1 MANDDDI
8 ARLAVSIRRGSIVA
22 AAGCGK
28 TEQIALAAG
37 ISDGRRLIL
46 THTHAGV
53 DALTKRLR
61 KHQIPTAKYRID
73 TIAGWCLRFA
83 ASFPQRSGFA
93 GVVPTTSA
101 HWDDVYHAG
110 ARLLDSSAVDGVL
123 LASYRGCFVDEYQ
136 DCTKQQHQ
144 VISRLAN
151 LLPTCV
157 FGDPLQAI
165 FDFGDQQPVD
175 WDSDVFPLFER
186 SAELLTPWRWK
197 NAENLELA
205 EWLQG
210 VRTAL
215 ENGNDLD
222 LRSRPGCI
230 TWTSLPATA
239 QRRQRAI
246 VGECLASMRDP
257 VQGSLIVIGDSTSE
271 NRRSAL
277 AQKLAKQGFG
287 SLEAISCKTL
297 YAAAKTIDRT
307 TGLARAKAIVDFASK
322 CLTGLERAELLKA
335 LGARQQGRRLG
346 QAKFGSL
353 FPLSDAVISSGSEAS
368 ILALLQTLHDR
379 PGAYLYRREMFYAMR
394 SALQLKATRQLAT
407 LSIAIWEVQNRM
419 RHAGRRLGNRSIG
432 STLLVKGLEFE
443 RAIIIAEDAMTRKD
457 WYVALTRATTSI
469 RIISP
474 AERFLPSRD
483 QIERSR
489 SAL

>member
-28 TEQIALAAG
+28 TEQIALAVG
-37 ISDGRRLIL
+37 SSDGRRLIL

-53 DALTKRLR
+53 DALTRRLR
-61 KHQIPTAKYRID
+61 KHHVPTAKYRID

-83 ASFPQRSGFA
+83 ASFPQRSGFS

-101 HWDDVYHAG
+101 HWDSVYHAG
-110 ARLLDSSAVDGVL
+110 ARLLDSGAVDGVL

-144 VISRLAN
+144 VVSRLAN

-215 ENGNDLD
+215 ENSNYLD
-222 LRSRPGCI
+222 LQSRPRCV
-230 TWTSLPATA
+230 TWTSLPAAA
-239 QRRQRAI
+239 QRRQRVI

-287 SLEAISCKTL
+287 SLEAKL
-297 YAAAKTIDRT
+297 QDPLRRRQDDRPDDRVGPSKGNRGLRVQMPDGPRKGGASQSARSPPAGSAPG
-307 TGLARAKAIVDFASK
+307 TGQVRFAIPTQRRRDLQRFGSEYSRPSAN
-322 CLTGLERAELLKA
+322 AP
-335 LGARQQGRRLG
+335 RQTRRL
-346 QAKFGSL
+346 S
-353 FPLSDAVISSGSEAS
+353 VSS
-368 ILALLQTLHDR
+368 
-379 PGAYLYRREMFYAMR
+379 
-394 SALQLKATRQLAT
+394 
-407 LSIAIWEVQNRM
+407 
-419 RHAGRRLGNRSIG
+419 
-432 STLLVKGLEFE
+432 
-443 RAIIIAEDAMTRKD
+443 
-457 WYVALTRATTSI
+457 
-469 RIISP
+469 
-474 AERFLPSRD
+474 
-483 QIERSR
+483 
-489 SAL
+489 